1 VDTAVAFLLV
11 VTGLVNGLP
20 VAGVAGAAA
29 LRRLYGVA
37 VADPDLL
44 VLMRHRAVLLGLL
57 GLLGAALVGA
67 AFVPAW
73 RLPAAV
79 AGLVSRLAFAAL
91 VAAEPARGARTTA
104 TLRIDVVL
112 CVALA
117 VAAGL
122 EVAS

>member
-1 VDTAVAFLLV
+1 VDTAAALLLV

-20 VAGVAGAAA
+20 VTGMAGAAA
-29 LRRLYGVA
+29 LQQLYGVT

-57 GLLGAALVGA
+57 GAALVGA
-67 AFVPAW
+67 AFVPSW

-79 AGLVSRLAFAAL
+79 AGLISMLTFVGLAA
-91 VAAEPARGARTTA
+91 VEPARGRRTTA

-112 CVALA
+112 SAALA
-117 VAAGL
+117 VVAGL
-122 EVAS
+122 ELAA